1 MKTVIMTIAA
11 FALAATSAVRSQ
23 TATPPAR
30 NAVEVLRAV
39 RDQNVK
45 LLERQAASLKKLEEL
60 EATTKVV
67 KNLAARS

>member
-1 MKTVIMTIAA
+1 MKTLLATFAAIAIAA
-11 FALAATSAVRSQ
+11 TATVKSQ
-23 TATPPAR
+23 TPAPPAR
-30 NAVEVLRAV
+30 NAADVLRAI

-60 EATTKVV
+60 EATSKVV